1 MHSHYARGLA
11 LTFAGVLAVTPDTLL
26 VRLIDTD
33 PWTMVFWRGLG
44 IAAGLT
50 LLVGAVEGREGVR
63 NIFRFGP
70 RRLLGVA
77 LLVVV
82 SNCFVWALA
91 LTAAANVLV
100 VLAGSPLAAAL
111 IGRLFLGEPVP
122 RRTWAAAIAVACGV
136 AVIFADDLESGR
148 FAGNLCA
155 AAAAVSLAAY
165 FVLLRSIRA
174 ASTLPVPIWGNLA
187 AAFLAFPL
195 ASPYSV
201 PQSGI
206 VWMVL
211 LAGLVL
217 PVGIALI
224 STGPRYIPAAEV
236 GLLLLLETLLGPLWV
251 WLGTGETP
259 TPAVLAAGAV
269 IVVAL
274 AMNSA
279 LGLRS
284 AARREM
290 VP

>member
-1 MHSHYARGLA
+1 MQSHYARGLA
-11 LTFAGVLAVTPDTLL
+11 LTFVGVLAITPDTLL
-26 VRLIDTD
+26 VRLVAAD
-33 PWTMVFWRGLG
+33 PWTLVFWRGLG
-44 IAAGLT
+44 IAAGLA
-50 LLVGAVEGREGVR
+50 VIVSVVEGREGVR

-70 RRLLGVA
+70 RRLLGAA
-77 LLVVV
+77 LMAVTG
-82 SNCFVWALA
+82 NCFIWALA

-100 VLAGSPLAAAL
+100 VLAGSPLAAAV
-111 IGRLFLGEPVP
+111 IGRIFLGEPVP
-122 RRTWAAAIAVACGV
+122 VRTWIAAAAVAGGV

-148 FAGNLCA
+148 IAGNLCA
-155 AAAAVSLAAY
+155 AIATIGLAAY

-187 AAFLAFPL
+187 AALAVLPF
-195 ASPYSV
+195 ASPFAVSET
-201 PQSGI
+201 GAL
-206 VWMVL
+206 WLALMAVL
-211 LAGLVL
+211 LLPAGV
-217 PVGIALI
+217 ALI

-259 TPAVLAAGAV
+259 TKAVLAAGAV
-269 IVVAL
+269 IVAAL

-290 VP
+290 PP